1 MVEEKYI
8 KLFNTHKQEAV
19 KYIWVS
25 KNVPID
31 AQIQDAL
38 KENKRHYMYAE
49 IVNVFRLHSDEL
61 YDK

>member
-8 KLFNTHKQEAV
+8 KLFNTHKQESA

-25 KNVPID
+25 KNIPID
-31 AQIQDAL
+31 EQIQDAL
-38 KENKRHYMYAE
+38 RENKCYIYAE